1 MKKIL
6 GFILAIII
14 GAFSVTAV
22 IPAGEAVA
30 ATREEITRYCE
41 HNFLGMR
48 PWYSGLVTMVGDK
61 CIIESPTDG
70 ASNEEIARFVWRI
83 VLNISSDIALFVGYL
98 AIFFIIF
105 GGYKYIMS
113 TGEPGKITQAKQILT
128 NAVIG
133 LVIAILA
140 TIIVNTIIMV
150 AGSAADNGSGGT
162 SNIEIVKVG

>member
-6 GFILAIII
+6 GFILAIIM
-14 GAFSVTAV
+14 GAFSVATV
-22 IPAGEAVA
+22 ISSGEVVA
-30 ATREEITRYCE
+30 IEQTQGDISACE
-41 HNFLGMR
+41 HTFLGLR
-48 PWYSGLVTMVGDK
+48 PWYSGQVKLVGNKCVVVTPGD
-61 CIIESPTDG
+61 D
-70 ASNEEIARFVWRI
+70 ASNGDIASFVWRI
-83 VLNISSDIALFVGYL
+83 ILNISADIALIVGYL

-113 TGEPGKITQAKQILT
+113 TGEPGKVTQAKQIIT

-150 AGSAADNGSGGT
+150 AGGAA
-162 SNIEIVKVG
+162 KP